1 MKSEQYRAGI
11 REIQEKLNQENQVY
25 FKSFYDEMLSRGSFK
40 YDESEM
46 LETIYNLLLDLF
58 DAQCG
63 GQTALSYF
71 GVSAEDLAKTLLK
84 KLAKI
89 SPRELRRVIWF
100 IGISVTF
107 WIYFASINW
116 FSSAPLG
123 MSWLVYVLGG
133 ITYLLGAVC
142 LFKYMIKLYTMKN
155 SMLSNLIG
163 VAYVCVFIIILVLI
177 DIYFKRVQ
185 VIYIPSL
192 PAKLAGVCFA
202 ILYALLA
209 YRLLKDD
216 EKA

>member
-1 MKSEQYRAGI
+1 M
-11 REIQEKLNQENQVY
+11 
-25 FKSFYDEMLSRGSFK
+25 
-40 YDESEM
+40 
-46 LETIYNLLLDLF
+46 TYNLLLDLF

-89 SPRELRRVIWF
+89 SPLELRRVIWF
-100 IGISVTF
+100 TGISIIF
-107 WIYFASINW
+107 WLYFSSINW

-123 MSWLVYVLGG
+123 ISWLVYVLGG
-133 ITYLLGAVC
+133 ITYLLGAAC
-142 LFKYMIKLYTMKN
+142 FFKYMIKLYMMKN

-163 VAYVCVFIIILVLI
+163 VAYVCVLIIIFVLI
-177 DIYFKRVQ
+177 NTYFKTVQ

-192 PAKLAGVCFA
+192 PAKIAGICFA

-209 YRLLKDD
+209 YRLLKED